1 MTEPGGRIGGSAA
14 ATFLSADRRDAL
26 VAAFVGVAVFLLY
39 CDVRILDPREISWVL
54 SGDPGQQFLGW
65 QFFRNT
71 SWLQF
76 PLGANPTCG
85 TEQPS
90 SIVYTDSLPLL
101 AFAFK
106 AVRGVLPDPFQY
118 QGLWI
123 LSCFVLQPLFA
134 WRLLGRFTDDRTQR
148 LLGAALFALAPP
160 MLWRLHGHYALLAH
174 WMIVAALAEV
184 FESRHRPKA
193 WALLLGISALTHA
206 YLLAMVA
213 AIGCAD
219 LVQRVRCRERTRRQ
233 AVFESSAAVAGLILL
248 LWVVGYFLTPR
259 IAGGSY
265 GYFRMNLL
273 APIDPEEIWSRILPD
288 QPAAGK
294 GDYEGFNYL
303 GLASWGLLFACSL
316 RLLGRD
322 RPRLDPRRYAPL
334 IGLGVGFALFAVSH
348 RVAFGAHELF
358 SIPIGD
364 RIEQKLGILRSSGR
378 IFWPIVYLLYLGGM
392 VWVWR
397 LFRRRT
403 AVVLTV
409 SLLALQCVDQSAS
422 MAWFRQNFDR
432 TLAPK
437 PAALASA
444 FWEEAA
450 GRYRRIVFVTP
461 TVDLAG
467 AERVLYFAATRD
479 LPVNVAYTS
488 RTDLRR
494 HERTQAAIERALRA
508 GRVDGETLYVFVDR
522 DALWRELRRK
532 SGRSDLVA
540 VVDGYSLLAPGMGR
554 FVLGRQDRERTG
566 RRMWTRPRGG
576 GSRPGSE

>member
-1 MTEPGGRIGGSAA
+1 MTEHGGTSGGSAA

-39 CDVRILDPREISWVL
+39 CDLRILDPREISWVM

-65 QFFRNT
+65 QFFRST
-71 SWLQF
+71 PWLQF
-76 PLGANPTCG
+76 PLGANPNCG

-101 AFAFK
+101 ALAFK

-134 WRLLGRFTDDRTQR
+134 WRLLGRFTDDRAQR

-174 WMIVAALAEV
+174 WLIVAALAEM
-184 FESRHRPKA
+184 FASRHRPKL

-233 AVFESSAAVAGLILL
+233 AVFESSAAVAGLLL
-248 LWVVGYFLTPR
+248 LCWVVGYFLTPR
-259 IAGGSY
+259 ISGGSY

-273 APIDPEEIWSRILPD
+273 APIDPEGIWSRILPD

-303 GLASWGLLFACSL
+303 GVASWGLLFACAL
-316 RLLGRD
+316 RIIGRD
-322 RPRLDPRRYAPL
+322 RPRLELRRYAPL
-334 IGLGVGFALFAVSH
+334 IVLGVVFVLFAVSH
-348 RVAFGAHELF
+348 RVSFGARELF
-358 SIPIGD
+358 SIPIGYHL
-364 RIEQKLGILRSSGR
+364 EQELGIFRSSGR
-378 IFWPIVYLLYLGGM
+378 MFWPVVYLSYLGGI
-392 VWVWR
+392 VFLWR
-397 LFRRRT
+397 SFRRR
-403 AVVLTV
+403 AAIIMTV
-409 SLLALQCVDQSAS
+409 SLLVLQCVDQSAS
-422 MAWFRQNFDR
+422 MAWFREQFEDR
-432 TLAPK
+432 LESTS
-437 PAALASA
+437 AALRSP
-444 FWEEAA
+444 FWQVAA
-450 GRYRRIVFVTP
+450 GRYRRLVFVTP

-467 AERVLYFAATRD
+467 AERVLYFAAARD
-479 LPVNVAYTS
+479 RPVNVAYTS
-488 RTDLRR
+488 RTNLRR
-494 HERTQAAIERALRA
+494 HERNQVEIERALRE
-508 GRVDGETLYVFVDR
+508 GRIDGEALYVFRDR

-532 SGRSDLVA
+532 AGRRDLVA

-554 FVLGRQDRERTG
+554 FVLGREDRERTG
-566 RRMWTRPRGG
+566 RRMWTRP
-576 GSRPGSE
+576 

>member
-1 MTEPGGRIGGSAA
+1 MTGPGGRISGPEAA
-14 ATFLSADRRDAL
+14 PYLSADRRDAL
-26 VAAFVGVAVFLLY
+26 VAAFVGVVVFLLY
-39 CDVRILDPREISWVL
+39 CDPRILDPREISWVM

-71 SWLQF
+71 PWLQF
-76 PLGANPTCG
+76 PLGANPSCG

-101 AFAFK
+101 ALAFK
-106 AVRGVLPDPFQY
+106 AVRGLLPDPFQY

-123 LSCFVLQPLFA
+123 LSCFVLQPIFA
-134 WRLLGRFTDDRTQR
+134 WRLLGRFTDDRAQR

-174 WMIVAALAEV
+174 WMILAALGEV
-184 FESRHRPKA
+184 FESRHRPGR

-219 LVQRVRCRERTRRQ
+219 VAQRVRSRERTRRQ
-233 AVFESSAAVAGLILL
+233 AVFEASAAVAGLALL
-248 LWVVGYFLTPR
+248 VWIVGYFLTPR
-259 IAGGSY
+259 ISGGSY

-273 APIDPEEIWSRILPD
+273 APIDPEGIWSRILPD

-294 GDYEGFNYL
+294 GDYEGFNFL
-303 GLASWGLLFACSL
+303 GVASWGLLLACAL
-316 RLLGRD
+316 RRFGRD
-322 RPRLDPRRYAPL
+322 LPRLDPRRYAPL
-334 IGLGVGFALFAVSH
+334 IGLGVALVLFALSH
-348 RVAFGAHELF
+348 RVSFGAHELF
-358 SIPIGD
+358 SIRIGD
-364 RIEQKLGILRSSGR
+364 RVERMLGTFRASGR
-378 IFWPIVYLLYLGGM
+378 MFWPVVYLFYLSGI
-392 VWVWR
+392 VCLWR
-397 LFRRRT
+397 SFRRRS

-409 SLLALQCVDQSAS
+409 SLLVVQGVDQAES
-422 MAWFRQNFDR
+422 MAWFRTSFDSR
-432 TLAPK
+432 LAQS
-437 PAALASA
+437 PAALGSA
-444 FWEEAA
+444 FWREAA

-467 AERVLYFAATRD
+467 AEPVLYLAATRA
-479 LPVNVAYTS
+479 LTVNVAYTS

-494 HERTQAAIERALRA
+494 HERTRLAIEQALRA
-508 GRVDGETLYVFVDR
+508 GRIDGEALYVFVDR

-532 SGRSDLVA
+532 VGRRDLVA

-554 FVLGRQDRERTG
+554 FVLDRKDRERTG
-566 RRMWTRPRGG
+566 RRMWTRR
-576 GSRPGSE
+576 